1 MAEDVEDAEDG
12 GEADADA
19 GEAKKGGLKK
29 LLLFVGLPVV
39 ILLLA
44 GVAGGL
50 MLLGG
55 GDDDAETAEAELGE
69 DGHAEGEDGEA
80 HAPSFYESAQHREFK
95 MTVNI
100 SDADGRTLSM
110 VLDFAV
116 VFTDA
121 EVAAL
126 LDNEQVQLRL
136 TATINEFLR
145 TLRVEDLDGSMG
157 NFRVKAEMLR
167 RTNLVIAPQ
176 SADDVLILNMIMG

>member
-1 MAEDVEDAEDG
+1 MAEDVEDAPEDG
-12 GEADADA
+12 AENEA

-29 LLLFVGLPVV
+29 LILFVGLPVV

-44 GVAGGL
+44 GVAGAL
-50 MLLGG
+50 LLLGG
-55 GDDDAETAEAELGE
+55 GDEAEQVAEGEHGEGHAETAEA
-69 DGHAEGEDGEA
+69 
-80 HAPSFYESAQHREFK
+80 APSASNFFENARHREFS

-100 SDADGRTLSM
+100 TDSEGRTLSM
-110 VLDFAV
+110 VLEFAV
-116 VFTDA
+116 VFT
-121 EVAAL
+121 EEQVGAL

-176 SADDVLILNMIMG
+176 SADDVLILNMVMG